1 MELLRTNIATDGKLV
16 GNKQERLS
24 LVEEDGGGILE
35 SAKLAESTK
44 MGFNEKKSDSTT
56 SNQAYSPPSA
66 YQSEPNLQVTAQNG
80 AGNSFLKKKNT
91 YETSNTNTNTT
102 NFSKRNSGQ
111 MPPSEVVNDD
121 AMLKKQILK
130 EHGEATRGL
139 HIAVDIIKSNDTNC
153 VLFAYLILKKAEQKL
168 VAIRDEIA
176 SQSEFKDLMMC
187 LNSELK
193 EVSMELGKYNL
204 NENIQNWKAL
214 VKATGEFHR
223 NYRAFYTM
231 VAFLAGEIP
240 REDLSHVEMQ
250 MEVRSKI
257 Y

>member
-1 MELLRTNIATDGKLV
+1 M
-16 GNKQERLS
+16 
-24 LVEEDGGGILE
+24 
-35 SAKLAESTK
+35 
-44 MGFNEKKSDSTT
+44 
-56 SNQAYSPPSA
+56 
-66 YQSEPNLQVTAQNG
+66 QVTAQSAGG
-80 AGNSFLKKKNT
+80 AGNSFLKKKNNT
-91 YETSNTNTNTT
+91 YETSNPNTA

-111 MPPSEVVNDD
+111 RPSSEVSTED
-121 AMLKKQILK
+121 AMLKRQILK

-193 EVSMELGKYNL
+193 EVSMELNKYNL
-204 NENIQNWKAL
+204 SENIQNWKAL